1 MKPAGRTA
9 KFNIDGEGLRMHG
22 LRAAQEPAEDLKCRF
37 TAACEEVGLVISQA
51 KAARMADG
59 SGWLVATFAS
69 RPTWQ
74 SQVPMLMVVAMVPAC
89 GMRPQFSHVWS
100 GLPGDT
106 GRQIVMFGREKV
118 RLHGLVGELMQT
130 LDEFDVVASLM
141 EASFPGPYRFRRSH
155 WA

>member
-1 MKPAGRTA
+1 
-9 KFNIDGEGLRMHG
+9 MHG

-59 SGWLVATFAS
+59 SGWLVATFVS
-69 RPTWQ
+69 HPTWQ
-74 SQVPMLMVVAMVPAC
+74 HSDPMLIVVAMVPAC
-89 GMRPQFSHVWS
+89 GTWPRFSHLWS
-100 GLPGDT
+100 GIPVDT

-118 RLHGLVGELMQT
+118 SLHGLVSELMQT

-141 EASFPGPYRFRRSH
+141 ESNFPGPYRFRRSH